1 MLKQL
6 TFRVLF
12 ALVIW
17 MVLMLVAY
25 LLGLL

>member
-17 MVLMLVAY
+17 MVLMLAAY

>member
-12 ALVIW
+12 AVLIW
-17 MVLMLVAY
+17 MVLMTGAY
-25 LLGLL
+25 LLGLV